1 MCGRKT
7 LTKNISSIVEELM
20 IDNWAYPGFRPSY
33 NIAPSQFNAVVIGD
47 NNLRIAKKMRWG
59 FEIDWKKTKNSTPII
74 NARSETILKKPS
86 FKNLV
91 YSNRCIII
99 SDGYFEWSRN
109 DKQPY
114 YIYHPEKKILPMAG
128 LWKISSLY
136 SNETISTYT
145 IITTSAQ
152 KNISKIHHRMP
163 VILKK
168 EYINEWI
175 FNEDNDIYK
184 EIKYLGPYNN
194 SLKSHTVSNL
204 VNSPSYNNPNCI
216 KKDSEQ
222 QTAMSF

>member
-7 LTKNISSIVEELM
+7 LTKNVSSIIDELM
-20 IDNWAYPGFRPSY
+20 IDNWAYPDFRPSY
-33 NIAPSQFNAVVIGD
+33 NIAPSQFNAVVIGE

-59 FEIDWKKTKNSTPII
+59 FEIDWNSTKSYTPII

-86 FKNLV
+86 FRNLV
-91 YSNRCIII
+91 YSNRCVII
-99 SDGYFEWSRN
+99 SDGYFEWSKN
-109 DKQPY
+109 SKQPH

-128 LWKISSLY
+128 LWKIASRIP
-136 SNETISTYT
+136 NETTSTYT

-175 FNEDNDIYK
+175 FNEDNDICK
-184 EIKYLGPYNN
+184 KIKYSRPYNN
-194 SLKSHTVSNL
+194 SLKSHTVSTL

-216 KKDSEQ
+216 RKDSEQ
-222 QTAMSF
+222 QLSMSF